1 MPTSSLPIVD
11 AKFERTGNSL
21 SAVEER
27 VVSRKDEIILTWWD
41 FMPPFVLTMAPGTMN
56 RPLGVYS
63 TFIPARGAQLSV
75 NGQAAAGQG
84 VPAGARRAGLVEL
97 RAGLVGDLDQAAGL
111 NAWPSC
117 ASPRWATRCCCRRRR
132 RSKIPTAPEIR
143 QLAADMQDTLEDIGA
158 SGLAAPQ
165 VFVSKR
171 VVVYR
176 IIAARIP
183 EGSGLQPRP
192 WTVMVNPVITP
203 KTQTHDAGVG
213 ALPVDSGP
221 ARQGPRFLHIEISY
235 QDLEGKTH
243 RHDAHSSWAALLQ
256 HECDHLDGV
265 VYPMRMTDL
274 SLLAYND
281 EPGPLAREVS
291 CEPEGDRPAVHRSGR
306 ALAGPRALV
315 QRYKVDPMPKGQQ
328 KSNREK
334 KKPKKP
340 KPLPAQPGTPR
351 NPPR

>member
-1 MPTSSLPIVD
+1 MAVLRI
-11 AKFERTGNSL
+11 AKMGNPVL
-21 SAVEER
+21 LQKAAPVE
-27 VVSRKDEIILTWWD
+27 D
-41 FMPPFVLTMAPGTMN
+41 
-56 RPLGVYS
+56 
-63 TFIPARGAQLSV
+63 
-75 NGQAAAGQG
+75 
-84 VPAGARRAGLVEL
+84 
-97 RAGLVGDLDQAAGL
+97 
-111 NAWPSC
+111 
-117 ASPRWATRCCCRRRR
+117 
-132 RSKIPTAPEIR
+132 PTAPEIR
-143 QLAADMQDTLEDIGA
+143 RLAADMQETLEDIGA

-203 KTQTHDAGVG
+203 KTETHDAGVG
-213 ALPVDSGP
+213 ALPFDPGI
-221 ARQGPRFLHIEISY
+221 ARQGAPVSANQISL

-243 RHDAHSSWAALLQ
+243 RHEARSSWAALLQ

-291 CEPEGDRPAVHRSGR
+291 ENPKGIDPLFIDLVERWPGR
-306 ALAGPRALV
+306 ARWFNGI
-315 QRYKVDPMPKGQQ
+315 K
-328 KSNREK
+328 
-334 KKPKKP
+334 
-340 KPLPAQPGTPR
+340 
-351 NPPR
+351 